1 MRAKK
6 LVYVFVLP
14 LLFGF
19 ASERN
24 FLDPGDTPVALVKK
38 IVKNV
43 QYAKINQ
50 NLWEEAKT
58 GLPLNSGEKVKT
70 GSKSIALILFT
81 DGSGLLT
88 VRENSI
94 LTINSK
100 LENKKLNKDTFI
112 EKGTVSF
119 DVNKQEDEEFK
130 FTTPT
135 AVASIRGT
143 TGLFDVADN
152 GESKMILE
160 SGSVELLTKSGKKV
174 TLTAGNTV
182 VFDLAGNANVYPST
196 DNDKKKLGSAKSLN
210 TKKVKI
216 HTNFGDVEVEYFS
229 DEGK

>member
-1 MRAKK
+1 MRTKIF
-6 LVYVFVLP
+6 VYVFVLP
-14 LLFGF
+14 LLLGF
-19 ASERN
+19 ASDRN
-24 FLDPGDTPVALVKK
+24 FPNSGDTPVALIKK

-81 DGSGLLT
+81 DGSGLLN

-119 DVNKQEDEEFK
+119 EVNKQEDEEFK

-143 TGLFDVADN
+143 TGLFDVLEN

-160 SGSVELLTKSGKKV
+160 TGSVELFSKSGKKV

-196 DNDKKKLGSAKSLN
+196 DDDKKKLGSAKSLN

-216 HTNFGDVEVEYFS
+216 KTENGEVDVEFFS
-229 DEGK
+229 DDNK

>member
-19 ASERN
+19 ASDKN
-24 FLDPGDTPVALVKK
+24 SSSPGDTPVALVKK

-70 GSKSIALILFT
+70 SSKSIALILFT

-94 LTINSK
+94 LIINSK
-100 LENKKLNKDTFI
+100 YENKKLNKDTFI

-143 TGLFDVADN
+143 TGLFDVAEN

-196 DNDKKKLGSAKSLN
+196 DDDKKELGQAKSLS

-216 HTNFGDVEVEYFS
+216 HTSFGDVEVEYFS
-229 DEGK
+229 DEDK

>member
-1 MRAKK
+1 MKAKK
-6 LVYVFVLP
+6 ILFVFVLP
-14 LLFGF
+14 LFIAF
-19 ASERN
+19 ASDKN
-24 FLDPGDTPVALVKK
+24 IPNAGDTPVALVKK

-50 NLWEEAKT
+50 NLWVEAKT
-58 GLPLNSGEKVKT
+58 GLPLNSGEQVKT

-143 TGLFDVADN
+143 TGLFDVAEN

-160 SGSVELLTKSGKKV
+160 SGSVELLSKSGKKV
-174 TLTAGNTV
+174 TLTTGNTV
-182 VFDLAGNANVYPST
+182 VFDLAGNANIYPST
-196 DNDKKKLGSAKSLN
+196 EDDKKKLGQAKSLN

-229 DEGK
+229 DDNK

>member
-6 LVYVFVLP
+6 LVFVFVLP

-19 ASERN
+19 ASDKN
-24 FLDPGDTPVALVKK
+24 SLNSGDTPVALVKK

-43 QYAKINQ
+43 MYAKINQ

-58 GLPLNSGEKVKT
+58 GLPLNSGEQVKT
-70 GSKSIALILFT
+70 GPKSIALILFT
-81 DGSGLLT
+81 DGSGLLN

-100 LENKKLNKDTFI
+100 LDNKRLNKDTFI

-119 DVNKQEDEEFK
+119 DVKKQEDEEFK

-143 TGLFDVADN
+143 KGLFDVLDD

-160 SGSVELLTKSGKKV
+160 SGSVELLGKSGKKV

-182 VFDLAGNANVYPST
+182 VFDKAGNANLYPST
-196 DNDKKKLGSAKSLN
+196 DADKKKLGQAKSLS

-216 HTNFGDVEVEYFS
+216 QTAFGIVEVEYFP
-229 DEGK
+229 DED